1 MREYLIS
8 GASAF
13 YISVAFHYIYVFVYD
28 VDEYGTKPLLTILA
42 IALALYYFFIRKY
55 ENYIHAQEKRNMKNK
70 EMMKAEISMLKKQY
84 SELADIITFE
94 NASDLL
100 RSHSLARDKFQE
112 QL

>member
-1 MREYLIS
+1 
-8 GASAF
+8 
-13 YISVAFHYIYVFVYD
+13 
-28 VDEYGTKPLLTILA
+28 
-42 IALALYYFFIRKY
+42 
-55 ENYIHAQEKRNMKNK
+55 
-70 EMMKAEISMLKKQY
+70 MKAEISMLKKQY